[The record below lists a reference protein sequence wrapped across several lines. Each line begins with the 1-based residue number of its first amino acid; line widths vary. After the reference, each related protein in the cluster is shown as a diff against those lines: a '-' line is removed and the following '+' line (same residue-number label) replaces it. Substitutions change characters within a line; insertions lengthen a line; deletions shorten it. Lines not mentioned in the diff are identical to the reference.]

1 MIEAE
6 TARVVISLHGIRT
19 RGKWQKELA
28 PLLNQSGFTA
38 VLSDYGY
45 FNALELLLPWS
56 REKRVKWFLD
66 EYIRERN
73 RLHYV
78 RPWPS
83 IIAHSFGT
91 YLVASAMQKYPQINF
106 DRIIF
111 CGSIVKC
118 DFPWVSLRRE
128 DKCERCSTNTVAG
141 ISGRLS

>member
-56 REKRVKWFLD
+56 REKRVSGFWTNIS
-66 EYIRERN
+66 ES
-73 RLHYV
+73 V
-78 RPWPS
+78 TAS
-83 IIAHSFGT
+83 IT
-91 YLVASAMQKYPQINF
+91 
-106 DRIIF
+106 
-111 CGSIVKC
+111 
-118 DFPWVSLRRE
+118 
-128 DKCERCSTNTVAG
+128 
-141 ISGRLS
+141 SGPGPP